1 MVPDGQ
7 EVPQIHNALPAP
19 STRMSSRL
27 HASCLIA
34 HTPEP
39 PKNKLSVSG
48 LETSRWV
55 DTGRQAVNGCGSVGL
70 AAESSLW
77 QSFSLRVVTRGDSKR
92 LFDDHRLHLNK
103 FARGRCAGSKVM
115 RAAQQNSLE
124 TLKILSQLPPTT
136 GFLSTRECYT
146 RGLPRVLREAQH
158 FFRQW
163 RAT

>member
-7 EVPQIHNALPAP
+7 EVPQIHKALPAP
-19 STRMSSRL
+19 STRMSLRL

-70 AAESSLW
+70 AAESSVVAVI
-77 QSFSLRVVTRGDSKR
+77 QPESGDERGFEKALR
-92 LFDDHRLHLNK
+92 
-103 FARGRCAGSKVM
+103 
-115 RAAQQNSLE
+115 
-124 TLKILSQLPPTT
+124 
-136 GFLSTRECYT
+136 
-146 RGLPRVLREAQH
+146 
-158 FFRQW
+158 
-163 RAT
+163 